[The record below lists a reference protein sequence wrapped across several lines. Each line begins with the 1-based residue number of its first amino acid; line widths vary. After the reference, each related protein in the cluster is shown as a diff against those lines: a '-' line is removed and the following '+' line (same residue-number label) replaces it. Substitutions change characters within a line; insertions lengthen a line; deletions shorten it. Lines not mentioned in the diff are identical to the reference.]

1 MTLVILAAGLGSR
14 YGGLKQLDP
23 VGPCG
28 EFIID
33 YSVFDAV
40 KSGFD
45 EVCFIIRKEHHEDF
59 KSTIGDRIAKTVK
72 VSYAFQA
79 MDDLPDGFCVPE
91 GRTKPWGT
99 AHALLCAKDVVKGD
113 FAVLNADDFYGRE
126 AFAAIFD
133 YMKDR
138 KRGDAVTHYCMAGYL
153 LKNTITDNGHVSRGV
168 CVVNEDSTLNSIVE
182 RTKIEKRPDGNIAYI
197 ENDVWHPL
205 PEDTAVSMNIFGFS
219 DDIFAKLE
227 EGFVDFLKD
236 DSNDKLKGEFFL
248 PLAIEYMKAKNFA
261 DVTVLNCNAK
271 WYGVTYRE
279 DREAMVAFL
288 KASTENGMY
297 KKGLWE

>member
-40 KSGFD
+40 RAGFD
-45 EVCFIIRKEHHEDF
+45 EVCFIIRKEHLDDF

-72 VSYAFQA
+72 VSYAYQSL
-79 MDDLPDGFCVPE
+79 DDLPKGFSLPE

-99 AHALLCAKDVVKGD
+99 AHVLLCAKDAVKGD
-113 FAVLNADDFYGRE
+113 FAVLNADDFYGKE
-126 AFAAIFD
+126 AFAAVCD
-133 YMKDR
+133 YMKSANKEDE
-138 KRGDAVTHYCMAGYL
+138 KEHFCMAGYL
-153 LKNTITDNGHVSRGV
+153 LKNTITENGHVSRGV
-168 CVVNEDSTLNSIVE
+168 CVVNEDATLDSIVE
-182 RTKIEKRPDGNIAYI
+182 RVKIERRENGIAFLEDDI
-197 ENDVWHPL
+197 WHPL
-205 PEDTAVSMNIFGFS
+205 SENTVVSMNIFGFT
-219 DDIFAKLE
+219 DKVFGMLE
-227 EGFVDFLKD
+227 EGFVEFLKD

-248 PLAIEYMKAKNFA
+248 PLAIEYMKNKNFS
-261 DVTVLNCNAK
+261 DLKVLDCDAK

-279 DREAMVAFL
+279 DREAMVEFL
-288 KASTENGMY
+288 KTSTENGLY